1 MVFLPFIIHPCLFC
15 IMYLDMFNK
24 TTSFIEN
31 QSDLSW
37 QTSQSG
43 FRLNVHKYL
52 VALHQW
58 CVYPEIPFKK
68 FLHAGPTSRAKH
80 FFFPACQQAIPSKK
94 RSLTLSNQH
103 LSFVHTSVIL
113 VGLWLRDAIISCEET
128 YCNYWCVQ
136 PVFKILHETVSET
149 FRFLV
154 VTPPVISAGCPRH
167 CHMVPV
173 TSFHHPLINR
183 SPGRTALRWL
193 CCVCRQINLR
203 SFWGKRQEPIR

>member
-1 MVFLPFIIHPCLFC
+1 MAFLPFIIHPC

-68 FLHAGPTSRAKH
+68 FLRLGPTHAPNSSSFLHVNRT
-80 FFFPACQQAIPSKK
+80 IPNKK

-103 LSFVHTSVIL
+103 LSFVHISVIL
-113 VGLWLRDAIISCEET
+113 VGLCLRDAIISCEET
-128 YCNYWCVQ
+128 YCNYRCVQ
-136 PVFKILHETVSET
+136 PVFKILHETVSEIP
-149 FRFLV
+149 RFLV

-183 SPGRTALRWL
+183 SPRRTAEVTVL
-193 CCVCRQINLR
+193 CL
-203 SFWGKRQEPIR
+203 